1 MIFNERDWNE
11 REEPDSEWS
20 ENMVF
25 HVENVPTA
33 LFFCFNEPVPL
44 YQVEDQLLN
53 HDLLSHAITA
63 YMTQFY
69 SVKSIVKA
77 VLSS

>member
-1 MIFNERDWNE
+1 
-11 REEPDSEWS
+11 
-20 ENMVF
+20 MVGKHGVSRRKCTNIYIKF
-25 HVENVPTA
+25 QFFFFA
-33 LFFCFNEPVPL
+33 LFFRFNEPVPL